1 MMSFLFLANIGR
13 RDFGRVSLGECSS
26 EDVTFGGVL
35 LCWWHLIWWAGLG
48 IRLSFGGFVAAMVF
62 PTASLSLSPCLSFPA
77 GSDRVPLWKRGGDWK
92 RLDQIL
98 LWFLFCRRRC
108 GVFKPFFDRWQTRR
122 KRLQNK
128 YHNKTVSITPPFLL
142 G

>member
-13 RDFGRVSLGECSS
+13 RDFGRISLAECSS

-62 PTASLSLSPCLSFPA
+62 PTASLFLSPCLSFPA
-77 GSDRVPLWKRGGDWK
+77 GSDRVSTSIRNGANCRKVHNPHNSSRRSNTHDRFLG
-92 RLDQIL
+92 IL
-98 LWFLFCRRRC
+98 L
-108 GVFKPFFDRWQTRR
+108 
-122 KRLQNK
+122 
-128 YHNKTVSITPPFLL
+128 S
-142 G
+142 